1 VQDAKPS
8 SGKKVRCSSMR
19 WVRQACLV
27 SPRTLTERRCVRAE
41 AVHPGLDWCGWAPA
55 QACTEQPRR
64 RPRLSARPRGAPGS
78 IGTQTLDIIAEHG
91 DRFEL
96 VALAAG
102 GNVQLLAQQ
111 VRQFQPALVAIR
123 DAGKLAELRE
133 LLRDAP
139 RQPEILVGDEGAVEV
154 ARHADADAVVTGIVG
169 AHI

>member
-1 VQDAKPS
+1 
-8 SGKKVRCSSMR
+8 
-19 WVRQACLV
+19 
-27 SPRTLTERRCVRAE
+27 
-41 AVHPGLDWCGWAPA
+41 
-55 QACTEQPRR
+55 
-64 RPRLSARPRGAPGS
+64 
-78 IGTQTLDIIAEHG
+78 
-91 DRFEL
+91 
-96 VALAAG
+96 
-102 GNVQLLAQQ
+102 VQLLAQQ